1 MRRAIGIACAVFSV
15 AGCKGSA
22 TGIAG
27 LGPDAFVEKFEG
39 ANIGWVIDG
48 DDRVRA
54 VVEGSDGKPLGKDV
68 TGSLVYKA
76 ADGST
81 KTVALAPDPKSGA
94 LVAAG
99 PKLDAPLTEVAYTVD
114 AAGKPLS
121 GTMYVPK
128 GGTVAIA
135 ADAKIS
141 VDGGASVGPHGGHVE
156 RVGSDWVEVV
166 ASKNGEVRAYVLDG
180 DRNPVAP
187 GARKI
192 VLGVEAERPEL
203 VVLQPEPSGRFLI
216 GRWHVHG
223 DPKRM
228 TVGVET
234 GGELHAVLVGW
245 HPGVV
250 VLAEPVALGPH
261 VVVVE
266 DWDDGVRVTPHGVV
280 VVRQEHEEREEG
292 DRPKEKD
299 GPREKEIDIKVLPN
313 GKVKIKGAHED

>member
-1 MRRAIGIACAVFSV
+1 MRGAIGIACAVFSV

-54 VVEGSDGKPLGKDV
+54 VVEGSDGKALGKDV
-68 TGSLVYKA
+68 TGTLVYKT
-76 ADGST
+76 ADGSS

-94 LVAAG
+94 LVATG

-114 AAGKPLS
+114 AAGKALS

-135 ADAKIS
+135 ADAKVT
-141 VDGGASVGPHGGHVE
+141 VDAGASVGPHGGHVE
-156 RVGSDWVEVV
+156 RIGSDWVEVV
-166 ASKNGEVRAYVLDG
+166 ASKNGDVRAYVLDG
-180 DRNPVAP
+180 DRN
-187 GARKI
+187 
-192 VLGVEAERPEL
+192 
-203 VVLQPEPSGRFLI
+203 VV
-216 GRWHVHG
+216 
-223 DPKRM
+223 
-228 TVGVET
+228 
-234 GGELHAVLVGW
+234 
-245 HPGVV
+245 
-250 VLAEPVALGPH
+250 AEPVAVGPH

-266 DWDDGVRVTPHGVV
+266 DWDDGVRVTPRGVV
-280 VVRQEHEEREEG
+280 VVREERGREEE
-292 DRPKEKD
+292 DRPKDKD